1 MEAKQQ
7 KPETAEIRVSY
18 AGEVIDLAGIGVY
31 MRHDLD
37 ELKKEVEAKKIEI
50 RCVLPR
56 TFRDAVTLEERLSTF
71 VVFSIPVEVA
81 RQYSLIED

>member
-1 MEAKQQ
+1 MEAKYQ
-7 KPETAEIRVSY
+7 KPETAEIRVAY

-37 ELKKEVEAKKIEI
+37 VLRKDVEAKKIEI

-56 TFRDAVTLEERLSTF
+56 TFRDAVTIEETLSTF
-71 VVFSIPVEVA
+71 VVLSVPIEVA

>member
-1 MEAKQQ
+1 MEAQRQ

-37 ELKKEVEAKKIEI
+37 DLRKEVEAKKIEI

-56 TFRDAVTLEERLSTF
+56 TFRDAVTMEERLSTF
-71 VVFSIPVEVA
+71 VVLSIPVEVA